1 MVNCAHDLD
10 EQKKQPSLDNA
21 RKTAPLSTNEL
32 LSLYYDELLRLYY
45 LLDQA
50 TSS

>member
-10 EQKKQPSLDNA
+10 EQKKRSSLDNA

-32 LSLYYDELLRLYY
+32 LSLYYDELRLYY